1 MKHLDPDILRK
12 LCKDEQ
18 SFDELKKLVG
28 NIIKERDRQAEQL
41 ALLEE
46 AISSDFDGILITEL
60 GLDEPGP
67 KIVYANDG
75 FCGITGYS
83 KDEIIGKTPRIFQ
96 GLKTD
101 HDVLDKLKKR
111 LSEGKP
117 FFGKTIN
124 YRKDESEFV
133 NQWDIHPMTNDEGR
147 ITHWVSYHHDIS
159 GRKLLNDGVSD
170 AQMDFD
176 SPHEEAN
183 RTVVDVDLKGNIVKA
198 NQAFRDLI
206 GYGKDELNNIK
217 IWQLFPKKH
226 METLKGR
233 FEGDGDTAFFGGQEF
248 KGIAKHK
255 NGLLIQ
261 VKGKTS
267 IIEQKGQ
274 QLIRA
279 EIKSLSLQK
288 RLIKTLKKHMNAH
301 FS

>member
-1 MKHLDPDILRK
+1 MKLNELNSLKK
-12 LCKDEQ
+12 LSKDEQ
-18 SFDELKKLVG
+18 SFDELKKIVSH
-28 NIIKERDRQAEQL
+28 IIKERDQQAEQL
-41 ALLEE
+41 LLLES

-75 FCGITGYS
+75 FCEITGYS
-83 KDEIIGKTPRIFQ
+83 KNELIGKTPRILQ
-96 GLKTD
+96 GPKTN

-111 LSEGKP
+111 LAEAKP

-124 YRKDESEFV
+124 YRKDGSEFV

-159 GRKLLNDGVSD
+159 SQKSSNDFSD
-170 AQMDFD
+170 AQMEFD

-183 RTVVDVDLKGNIVKA
+183 RTVVDVDLKGNIIKA
-198 NQAFRDLI
+198 NQAFRELI
-206 GYGKDELNNIK
+206 GYGKDELKNIK
-217 IWQLFPKKH
+217 IWHLFPKKH

-233 FEGDGDTAFFGGQEF
+233 FEDDGDAAFFGGQEF
-248 KGIAKHK
+248 KGIARHK

-267 IIEQKGQ
+267 IIDQKGE

-279 EIKSLSLQK
+279 EIKSLSFQK
-288 RLIKTLKKHMNAH
+288 RIIKTLKKHLNAH